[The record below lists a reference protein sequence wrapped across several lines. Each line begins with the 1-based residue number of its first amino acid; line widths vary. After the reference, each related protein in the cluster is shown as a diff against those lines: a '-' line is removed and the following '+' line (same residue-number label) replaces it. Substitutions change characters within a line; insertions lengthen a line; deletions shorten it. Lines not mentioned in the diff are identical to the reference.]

1 MTRPSIGARFVWTS
15 KMDKNIPTR
24 RVFALRTSFSSSSTM
39 SLTVPSAAAMTR
51 VESGGTARAG
61 SRKKKTTQKKNIK
74 KSNDNHDEMKERPNG
89 RREKIAKIQ
98 RATERGAA

>member
-51 VESGGTARAG
+51 FESGGTARAG
-61 SRKKKTTQKKNIK
+61 SRKKKTTQKNNIK
-74 KSNDNHDEMKERPNG
+74 KSNDNHAEMNQLPIARSA
-89 RREKIAKIQ
+89 KIAKIQ
-98 RATERGAA
+98 RASERV